1 MTFLLPPLNALRS
14 FEAAARHRSFR
25 RAAGELHVTAG
36 AVGQQVRAFE
46 DLLGVALFKRVNNRL
61 VLTET
66 GRSYARAAHDAFEL
80 LSQATAA
87 LGGTHPAL
95 VVRLGVRTGLPL
107 NGPLG
112 LLPLIDEFRRTVGAA
127 LSLTVRVHQPSGLAE
142 LIDGKIDVAIVQ
154 GDVRSEGFRCDR
166 LAGLAWGKGGNYLV
180 APDGTA
186 DCQEITALREWLLRR
201 AAEPLAKRAPAGQSV
216 AAG

>member
-1 MTFLLPPLNALRS
+1 LPPLNALRS

-46 DLLGVALFKRVNNRL
+46 DLLGVALFRRVNNRL

-80 LSQATAA
+80 LSKATAA

-142 LIDGKIDVAIVQ
+142 LIDGKIDVAIV
-154 GDVRSEGFRCDR
+154 GGSDTRSEGFRCDR
-166 LAGLAWGKGGNYLV
+166 LAGMAWGKGDNYLV

-186 DCQEITALREWLLRR
+186 DCPEVTALRAWLLQR
-201 AAEPLAKRAPAGQSV
+201 AAEPLAKRAVAGQSV